1 MDNKEELENK
11 EKELRESLT
20 SLMYQKLTAPEQEI
34 IKRYI
39 NFLKNQ
45 INKLKRYESSC
56 EKYKKYYEEE
66 EAERLKT
73 KKVLD
78 KTIDTYNEVLKRLAK
93 TEIDL
98 EIAKAKIEILELEK
112 EEMKDE

>member
-1 MDNKEELENK
+1 MDNEEELENK

-34 IKRYI
+34 IKKYT
-39 NFLKNQ
+39 NFLKQQ
-45 INKLKRYESSC
+45 INELKRYKRSS

-73 KKVLD
+73 KKTLD
-78 KTIDTYNEVLKRLAK
+78 KLIDTYNEVLKRLAK

-98 EIAKAKIEILELEK
+98 EIAKAKVEILEMEK
-112 EEMKDE
+112 KDE